1 MKIKNPSD
9 AHEKQSCE
17 SCLRMEECSSDNNIN
32 EWKNGKCKNF
42 LSDAKPKS
50 KEPFS
55 VASTERLSNVPRSAV
70 RPDAPKSPAS
80 KDACSPETSARH
92 GAKVRDI
99 CPERQDSAGRPSD
112 ALDKIQERWEKIVKD
127 RDFDTY
133 VGCNCERCK
142 PTWDKM
148 FSEIRELLAKEREE
162 SRVFWVEMKN
172 KELAF
177 YIGKIKEKDVLL
189 ALKDKR
195 IAELEERLKGTCADC
210 EAEGFRI
217 KQDERIAALEK
228 EKKELKADLNKTKD
242 EDGNGFMSLLT
253 EARSQGRNEA
263 IAEIEPIIIEMASL
277 DMKQKESY
285 KKNPDVIATV
295 YFETNWDLLLR
306 KIASMKK
313 EVGKDG

>member
-80 KDACSPETSARH
+80 KDARSPETSARH
-92 GAKVRDI
+92 GAKVQDI

-195 IAELEERLKGTCADC
+195 IAELEGGEDSKLASL
-210 EAEGFRI
+210 EAAHELGIRHAK
-217 KQDERIAALEK
+217 KQAERIAALEK
-228 EKKELKADLNKTKD
+228 ECASWKFKYGNLANKFAELKADIAD
-242 EDGNGFMSLLT
+242 ELLDK
-253 EARSQGRNEA
+253 
-263 IAEIEPIIIEMASL
+263 L
-277 DMKQKESY
+277 
-285 KKNPDVIATV
+285 
-295 YFETNWDLLLR
+295 
-306 KIASMKK
+306 ASMKK
-313 EVGKDG
+313 AKA